1 MNVMKNDL
9 EALFL
14 LGKSREGQWIF
25 VRDGLRTLAVLLLLG
40 IAVFLYRALQPSPV
54 NNWSVNVYGNQEN
67 YLFVVLIVL
76 AAGLLLYPVLHYVYL
91 IRDRKEINRL
101 LACIES
107 GAQAHTIKEYKKYKL
122 SIPVGKKT
130 VNGIVVHYLCII
142 MNNDN
147 RPFHLPVDSTH
158 IAEIKE
164 KIARLSHSSKR

>member
-67 YLFVVLIVL
+67 YVLCWL
-76 AAGLLLYPVLHYVYL
+76 Q
-91 IRDRKEINRL
+91 
-101 LACIES
+101 C
-107 GAQAHTIKEYKKYKL
+107 
-122 SIPVGKKT
+122 
-130 VNGIVVHYLCII
+130 
-142 MNNDN
+142 
-147 RPFHLPVDSTH
+147 
-158 IAEIKE
+158 
-164 KIARLSHSSKR
+164 